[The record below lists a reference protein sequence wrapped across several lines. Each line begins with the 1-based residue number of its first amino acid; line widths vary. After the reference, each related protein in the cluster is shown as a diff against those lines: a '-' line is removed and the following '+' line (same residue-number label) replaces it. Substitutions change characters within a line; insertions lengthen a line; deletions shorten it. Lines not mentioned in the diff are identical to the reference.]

1 MERTAMAIALAALVA
16 GCAHRPETA
25 TFVRQATIE
34 GKELVIE
41 RCRVS
46 AMGDEL
52 LVGRCATRR
61 VPLPVVVERRVVRV
75 APPRRAERRVER
87 TSAERPAERPALAAA
102 ISPSVRDALMR
113 CGARSHAG
121 ESVSLRLVVDRAGAL
136 SAVELDV
143 SDPDL
148 VACAGEALAA
158 VRFPPSEDGGTL
170 TLHFRVAR
178 EGP

>member
-1 MERTAMAIALAALVA
+1 MHRIATVVALAALVA
-16 GCAHRPETA
+16 GCAHRPQTA
-25 TFVRQATIE
+25 TFVRQVTIE

-46 AMGDEL
+46 ATGDVF

-61 VPLPVVVERRVVRV
+61 VPLPVVVQRRMVRV
-75 APPRRAERRVER
+75 APLRGVERRVER
-87 TSAERPAERPALAAA
+87 ASAEHPAERPALAAA

-121 ESVSLRLVVDRAGAL
+121 ESVRLRLVVDRAGAL
-136 SAVELDV
+136 SAVEPDV

-158 VRFPPSEDGGTL
+158 VRFPPSADGGTL
-170 TLHFRVAR
+170 TLHFRTGR

>member
-1 MERTAMAIALAALVA
+1 MAIALAALVA
-16 GCAHRPETA
+16 GCAHRPQTA

-34 GKELVIE
+34 GRQLVIE

-87 TSAERPAERPALAAA
+87 TSAEPPAERPALAAA

-136 SAVELDV
+136 SAVEPDV

-148 VACAGEALAA
+148 VACAGQALAA
-158 VRFPPSEDGGTL
+158 VRFPPSADGGTL
-170 TLHFRVAR
+170 TLHFRTGR